1 MSHIFIDQVIGTE
14 KSEISADR
22 VLSQLNP
29 ESETIYIHFNTPGG
43 DVYEGFRMYNGIL
56 NFKANTGKKIIG
68 IVDSVCASIGTLVL
82 AACDE
87 IVMKTVS
94 QMMIHNPHTKA
105 EGDANKFRGIADQL
119 DKIKHLLIGV
129 YQKRTG
135 LPEEKLWELYDN
147 TTWLNASEAKQLGFA
162 DEVEDAIKAV
172 AKINIENFMDQTKFE
187 QLLGRFKNLIGL
199 TKIRNEFTETLTDGR
214 VIVVMSEDGDWVGKQ
229 AILEDGSPL
238 EDGTYTTQSG
248 KAITV
253 AGGNITD
260 VQAAPAQE
268 APKEDNK
275 NQEMENKVKEL
286 EAQLAEAKAALETAT
301 NQAKSN
307 EQRAVT
313 AEANTLKIQN
323 RVTQIEKDFIRLK
336 EEASK
341 TVGDTTPPPAGP
353 VIKNLAGTS
362 NVQDYDPMGEE
373 VKKQLKNR
381 RLIHED

>member
-56 NFKANTGKKIIG
+56 NFKANTGKKVVG

-199 TKIRNEFTETLTDGR
+199 TKIKNEFTETLTDGR

-229 AILEDGSPL
+229 VILEDGSPL
-238 EDGTYTTQSG
+238 EDGTFTTQSG
-248 KAITV
+248 KAITI
-253 AGGNITD
+253 AGGSITD
-260 VQAAPAQE
+260 VQQASP
-268 APKEDNK
+268 PEDNK
-275 NQEMENKVKEL
+275 NEEMENKVKEL

-301 NQAKSN
+301 NQAKSS

-313 AEANTLKIQN
+313 AEANTIKIQN
-323 RVTQIEKDFIRLK
+323 RVTQIEKDFIKLK

-341 TVGDTTPPPAGP
+341 TVGDNTPPPAGP
-353 VIKNLAGTS
+353 VIKNLAGTDR
-362 NVQDYDPMGEE
+362 VQDYDPMGEE
-373 VKKQLKNR
+373 VKKFYKR
-381 RLIHED
+381 RNLINED